1 MDPKV
6 GNKVNYTKMYRKN
19 FTNTLSKDIR
29 REVRLQKISASL
41 GLSPKILRTDNKTF
55 IEMENIGDM
64 AIAYKYGYDVEELP
78 NDIRKQVYDLVYTL
92 YQHGIQYT
100 DITPY
105 NFIEKDGKVWII
117 DFGHASNRKRL
128 CEYLKVLFN
137 EGYLHGWNS
146 EFR

>member
-6 GNKVNYTKMYRKN
+6 GNKVNYTKMFRKN

-29 REVRLQKISASL
+29 REVCLQKISANL
-41 GLSPKILRTDNKTF
+41 GLSPKVLRTDNKTF
-55 IEMENIGDM
+55 IEMERIDDM
-64 AIAYKYGYDVEELP
+64 ALAYKYGYDIEDLP

-92 YQHGIQYT
+92 YQHGIQYI

-117 DFGHASNRKRL
+117 DFGHASKRKRL
-128 CEYLKVLFN
+128 CEYLKALFN
-137 EGYLHGWNS
+137 EGYVHEWNFH
-146 EFR
+146 FR

>member
-1 MDPKV
+1 
-6 GNKVNYTKMYRKN
+6 
-19 FTNTLSKDIR
+19 
-29 REVRLQKISASL
+29 
-41 GLSPKILRTDNKTF
+41 
-55 IEMENIGDM
+55 MENIGDM